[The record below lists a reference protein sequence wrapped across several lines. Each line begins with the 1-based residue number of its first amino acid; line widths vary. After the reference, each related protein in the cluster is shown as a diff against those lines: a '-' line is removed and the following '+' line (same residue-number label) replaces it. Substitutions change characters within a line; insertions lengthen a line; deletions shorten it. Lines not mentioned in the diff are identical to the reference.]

1 MTYYWLIE
9 VVYTPGE
16 GCSPRYF
23 DGRYE
28 PNWEGNTT
36 LDPYKAQRYALKE
49 LAEADIARLA
59 PRELGE
65 WRAVEHRFE

>member
-1 MTYYWLIE
+1 MTHYWLIE
-9 VVYTPGE
+9 VVYPTGE
-16 GCSPRYF
+16 GRSPRYF
-23 DGRYE
+23 DGNITPGWY
-28 PNWEGNTT
+28 GVTT

-65 WRAVEHRFE
+65 WRAVEHGFE